1 MTPCEVAARIADEV
15 LFPAAGAVEAAGV
28 VPIGH
33 LDLFASQ
40 GLYGLAAEPPTD
52 RAATFRIVETLASGC
67 LATTFVWMQHHGV
80 LRAVADSPLRDRYFG
95 DLRSGR
101 VRAGTAQ
108 GGLRPGP
115 PLLRVSLKDGR
126 SVGDGSVGD
135 GFVLDGEAP
144 WVTGWGLVDV
154 VLVAARSD
162 DDLCHWFLLDAV
174 PTAGLSVQ
182 PLDLIAVTS
191 SRTVHMRFT
200 GYPVPADRLV
210 WTLPF
215 AEWPERDA
223 AGLRGNGSLAL
234 GVAARCVRL
243 LAAFDAG
250 LAAALSST
258 VETVRS
264 ELDRAGPADLPVARA
279 SASALAM
286 RCATALA
293 VATGARSVLAG
304 QDAER
309 LLREAAF
316 LQVFGSRPAIR
327 AELLRRLA

>member
-1 MTPCEVAARIADEV
+1 VTPTQIADEV
-15 LFPAAGAVEAAGV
+15 LFPAAGGVEDAGI

-33 LDLFASQ
+33 LDLLASE
-40 GLYGLAAEPPTD
+40 GLYGLAAEPAAD
-52 RAATFRIVETLASGC
+52 RAANFRVVETLASGC

-80 LRAVADSPLRDRYFG
+80 LRAVGDSPLRDGFFDG
-95 DLRSGR
+95 LRSGR

-115 PLLRVSLKDGR
+115 PLLRVMPSDG
-126 SVGDGSVGD
+126 GY
-135 GFVLDGEAP
+135 VLDGEEP

-154 VLVAARSD
+154 LLVAARSD
-162 DDLCHWFLLDAV
+162 ADLCHWFLVDAA
-174 PTAGLSVQ
+174 PSAGLSVE
-182 PLDLIAVTS
+182 PLELLAVTA

-200 GYPVPADRLV
+200 RYPVPSDRLV
-210 WTLPF
+210 ATLPF

-243 LAAFDAG
+243 LAPADAG
-250 LAAALSST
+250 LAAALTST
-258 VETVRS
+258 VETVRY
-264 ELDRAGPADLPVARA
+264 ELDRATPADLPAARA
-279 SASALAM
+279 AASALAL
-286 RCATALA
+286 RCASALL
-293 VATGARSVLAG
+293 VAAGARSVLAG
-304 QDAER
+304 QDAGR
-309 LLREAAF
+309 LVREAAF

>member
-1 MTPCEVAARIADEV
+1 MTSAREHLSAAAQLADDV
-15 LFPAAGAVEAAGV
+15 LFPAAAGVEAAGV

-33 LDLFASQ
+33 LDLLAAE
-40 GLYGLAAEPPTD
+40 GLYGLAAEPATD
-52 RAATFRIVETLASGC
+52 RAGMFRIVEILASGC

-80 LRAVADSPLRDRYFG
+80 LRAVADSPLRDRFFAG
-95 DLRSGR
+95 LRSGR

-115 PLLRVSLKDGR
+115 PLLRVTSAEG
-126 SVGDGSVGD
+126 GY
-135 GFVLDGEAP
+135 VLDGEAP

-154 VLVAARSD
+154 VLVAARSE
-162 DDLCHWFLLDAV
+162 DDLCHWLLLDAV
-174 PTAGLSVQ
+174 PAAGLSVE
-182 PLDLIAVTS
+182 PLELLAVTA

-200 GYPVPADRLV
+200 GYAVPADRLV
-210 WTLPF
+210 GTLPF
-215 AEWPERDA
+215 AQWPGRDA
-223 AGLRGNGSLAL
+223 AGLRPNGSLAL
-234 GVAARCVRL
+234 GVATRSARL
-243 LAAFDAG
+243 LAPADAG
-250 LAAALSST
+250 LAAALTST

-264 ELDRAGPADLPVARA
+264 ELDRVGQADLPAARA
-279 SASALAM
+279 SASALAL
-286 RCATALA
+286 RCATGLV

-304 QDAER
+304 QTAGR